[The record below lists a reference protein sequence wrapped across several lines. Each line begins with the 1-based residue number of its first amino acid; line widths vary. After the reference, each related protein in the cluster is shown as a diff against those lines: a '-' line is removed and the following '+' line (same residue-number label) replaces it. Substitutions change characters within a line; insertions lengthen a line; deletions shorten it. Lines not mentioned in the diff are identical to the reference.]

1 MMGVVVKPSDDS
13 DNILVEELLI
23 RIQVK
28 VDELAYK

>member
-13 DNILVEELLI
+13 DILVEELLI

-28 VDELAYK
+28 VDELVYK